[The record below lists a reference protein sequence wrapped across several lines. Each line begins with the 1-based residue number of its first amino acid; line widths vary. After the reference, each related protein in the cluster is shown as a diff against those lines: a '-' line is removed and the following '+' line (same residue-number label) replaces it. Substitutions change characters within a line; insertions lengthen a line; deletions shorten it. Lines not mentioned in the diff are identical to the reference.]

1 MAIADRLRL
10 IVRPQVDL
18 LLNWKDQHIDDQEAR
33 QGENKILNKVTWIL
47 TMFPEEE
54 RLEINV

>member
-10 IVRPQVDL
+10 IVRPQVDS

-33 QGENKILNKVTWIL
+33 PGENKILNKVTWIL

-54 RLEINV
+54 RFEINV